1 MENLHD
7 SKDCKN
13 ILFSSIQSK
22 IAIRDGAHYSR
33 TCCNKCFFLKILPCI
48 LWLTSVE
55 FFVLA
60 KINCNAI
67 CTDISL
73 HFAVCSLLK
82 HIQKWNYSALWRC
95 RLTFRFSSKFVLTKY
110 FPSACCRLIINLM
123 NMRDR
128 MFVNS
133 FHFPYTIFVFFY
145 SDNFWIYD
153 TTIFTFFLAD
163 LKLALSLSLS
173 LKLSVVLA
181 Y

>member
-1 MENLHD
+1 MVRT
-7 SKDCKN
+7 
-13 ILFSSIQSK
+13 
-22 IAIRDGAHYSR
+22 IRGLAVISAR
-33 TCCNKCFFLKILPCI
+33 STWLLISFFLKILPCI

-73 HFAVCSLLK
+73 HFAVYRLLK

-95 RLTFRFSSKFVLTKY
+95 RLTFRFSSIFVLTKY

-145 SDNFWIYD
+145 SDNFWTYHCY
-153 TTIFTFFLAD
+153 FYFFFWRIWNLHWVYRY
-163 LKLALSLSLS
+163 L
-173 LKLSVVLA
+173 
-181 Y
+181 

>member
-1 MENLHD
+1 MVRTNRG
-7 SKDCKN
+7 
-13 ILFSSIQSK
+13 
-22 IAIRDGAHYSR
+22 IAVISTRS
-33 TCCNKCFFLKILPCI
+33 TWLLISFFLKILPCI

-73 HFAVCSLLK
+73 HFAVYRLLK

-110 FPSACCRLIINLM
+110 FPSACCSLIINLIY
-123 NMRDR
+123 R

-133 FHFPYTIFVFFY
+133 FHFPCIFLFFY
-145 SDNFWIYD
+145 SDNFWTYYYYYFYFFGGFETCTKFIAIFK
-153 TTIFTFFLAD
+153 TICSTCH
-163 LKLALSLSLS
+163 
-173 LKLSVVLA
+173 
-181 Y
+181 